1 MARLWT
7 VYLLPA
13 LVIHSVLVG
22 GGFATGRELVE
33 FFLSMGVASGLL
45 GLSITTILFSACA
58 AIAFE
63 LARRHRSFDYN
74 SLNTLYLGRF
84 RFAFEFVYFCGLLL
98 VLAIVC
104 AAAGELI
111 AGWSGQPRWVGSAVF
126 MAAVAGLLFFNTSFI
141 ERFSAVWS
149 LVFFSVFCAVLALVA
164 MNHPDAFS
172 AALLSGEMKPRAAAW
187 NGLSYAA
194 YNAPLIVILIFVAR
208 RFSSAREAL
217 TAGLLVGP
225 LALAPAFFL
234 FFAMAPFSP
243 EIDAQ
248 PLPIVFILNELGKSS
263 LSAGVQAVIFGAL
276 ITTGAGLL
284 LGLNERLAHF
294 AEQRGRRMPP
304 SARGAVAIAMM
315 TIAVYGAASI
325 GLIDLIGRG
334 YRYVAV
340 FYIAVFIAPIL
351 IVGGARI
358 LRGR

>member
-1 MARLWT
+1 MARFWSI
-7 VYLLPA
+7 YLLPS
-13 LVIHSVLVG
+13 LVVHSVLVG

-33 FFLSMGVASGLL
+33 FFLAMGPASGLL
-45 GLSITTILFSACA
+45 GLIVTTLLFSACA
-58 AIAFE
+58 AISFE
-63 LARRHRSFDYN
+63 LARRHQAFDYN
-74 SLNTLYLGRF
+74 SVNALYLGRF

-104 AAAGELI
+104 AAAGEVV
-111 AGWSGQPRWVGSAVF
+111 AGWAAWPRWIGSAIF
-126 MAAVAGLLFFNTSFI
+126 MAMVAGLLFFNTSFI

-149 LVFFSVFCAVLALVA
+149 LVFFTVFCAVLALVIK
-164 MNHPDAFS
+164 NYPEAFS
-172 AALLSGEMKPRAAAW
+172 PALLSGEVKPRAAAW

-194 YNAPLIVILIFVAR
+194 YNAPLIVVLIFVAR
-208 RFSSAREAL
+208 RFASAREAL
-217 TAGLLVGP
+217 VSGLLVGP

-234 FFAMAPFSP
+234 FFAMAPYFPVINTES
-243 EIDAQ
+243 
-248 PLPIVFILNELGKSS
+248 LPVVYILNDLGKSS

-294 AEQRGRRMPP
+294 AEQHGRRIPP
-304 SARGAVAIAMM
+304 AARGGVALVMM
-315 TIAVYGAASI
+315 VIAVYGAASV

-340 FYIAVFIAPIL
+340 FYIAVFIAPLL
-351 IVGGARI
+351 IVGGARV